1 MTPEDATAA
10 TVRVLIESTDG
21 ENVWTTVGASPDIIE
36 ASWKALVD
44 SMEYKLLKDEQ
55 KGCDL

>member
-1 MTPEDATAA
+1 MENAAA

>member
-10 TVRVLIESTDG
+10 TVRVLIESTDR

-55 KGCDL
+55 NA